1 MSGKG
6 AFTPNLPL
14 LQRLLVFR
22 LLPPGQMPLDGSL
35 EITVHQ
41 LPGALPVRFAQ
52 ALLPHRTAGTILS
65 VRPILP
71 EQPAGTA
78 VQPLG
83 PKPFSVGA
91 EIGVFPLAIRK
102 GLPLELRLGMVMIG
116 LRPDKEI
123 DTMLLQHTMGQ
134 WKVVGRVRSR
144 GLKGNHIFVDLFQML
159 QIGNYIDVLTVNTSG
174 IILYAFVGIHEAYNY
189 SIDGRFL

>member
-22 LLPPGQMPLDGSL
+22 LLPPGQMPLDGRL

-52 ALLPHRTAGTILS
+52 ALLPERTAPAVFA

-159 QIGNYIDVLTVNTSG
+159 QIGNCIDVLTVNTTG